1 MKKEKIGYNVG
12 IFSIMIIIIFLFLI
26 SGSLALNTPLSN
38 ESIRAKELLSQ
49 AQKDISEMVS
59 KNISILRVNE
69 TYQEASQLYSAQ
81 MALEEKGSRA
91 EYKLVIEYASKIGS
105 VKKTALEANDELKV
119 FMKNYANAEKQAN
132 LSAMNNDYNAII
144 LSFNE
149 ERFEDT
155 LTLIKKGYDR
165 ISEIQSSQTAV
176 NAVYLATT
184 RTVKDF
190 FIQNR
195 LKIVIIG
202 SIVLFLMLVFWTTL
216 IKLRMRI
223 KLNNL
228 IIQKK
233 AINGLI
239 KEMQESYF
247 KRKKISETEYRIKLK
262 NYEEY
267 IRDIE
272 RQVMVLKEE
281 MFKRDKKAKSN
292 LKANK

>member
-1 MKKEKIGYNVG
+1 MKLNNYKLGILTIIIG
-12 IFSIMIIIIFLFLI
+12 IFLLLFI
-26 SGSLALNTPLSN
+26 SSSLALNINPSN
-38 ESIRAKELLSQ
+38 ESIQAKELLNQ
-49 AQKDISEMVS
+49 AEKDIFEMMS

-132 LSAMNNDYNAII
+132 LSAMNDDYNQII

-190 FIQNR
+190 FIQNG

-202 SIVLFLMLVFWTTL
+202 GIVFFLLLVFWSTL
-216 IKLRMRI
+216 TKLRMRM

-228 IIQKK
+228 ITQKR

-239 KEMQESYF
+239 KEMQGSYF
-247 KRKKISETEYRIKLK
+247 KRW
-262 NYEEY
+262 
-267 IRDIE
+267 
-272 RQVMVLKEE
+272 
-281 MFKRDKKAKSN
+281 
-292 LKANK
+292 

>member
-1 MKKEKIGYNVG
+1 MKKEKICYNVG
-12 IFSIMIIIIFLFLI
+12 IFSIMIIIVFLLLI
-26 SGSLALNTPLSN
+26 STSFALNTTPSN
-38 ESIRAKELLSQ
+38 ESIQAKELLNQ
-49 AQKDISEMVS
+49 AQKDISEMLS

-81 MALEEKGSRA
+81 LALEEKASRA
-91 EYKLVIEYASKIGS
+91 DYKLVIEYASKIS
-105 VKKTALEANDELKV
+105 SIKKTALEANDELKV

-132 LSAMNNDYNAII
+132 LSEMQDDYNQII

-190 FIQNR
+190 FIQNG

-202 SIVLFLMLVFWTTL
+202 SIVLFLLLVFWTTL
-216 IKLRMRI
+216 TKLRMRM

-247 KRKKISETEYRIKLK
+247 KKKKISETEYRIKLK

-267 IRDIE
+267 IRDID

-281 MFKRDKKAKSN
+281 MFKRDIKRQK
-292 LKANK
+292 